1 MATNYVPKRKTI
13 EDLNFVQKKKKKKSD
28 KVLKQN
34 EKKKGKINREK

>member
-13 EDLNFVQKKKKKKSD
+13 EDLNFVQKKKKSD